1 MAHRRCTTGR
11 HVMPGSI
18 TQNEDVQDARRGGA
32 QPHESRQVIFPLRA
46 NVSTGPGGG
55 VSGTIEH
62 GIPDHGELLHLAP
75 CSP

>member
-1 MAHRRCTTGR
+1 
-11 HVMPGSI
+11 MPGSI
-18 TQNEDVQDARRGGA
+18 TQNEDVQDARGGGA

-62 GIPDHGELLHLAP
+62 GILSRAPRLLREPRVLVSSAIRTTR
-75 CSP
+75 